1 MERQPFFSIITVTF
15 NAASVI
21 DPTLQS
27 ISSQTYAN
35 YELLV
40 QDGAST
46 DGTLD
51 TVRKAGIAHTSLWSE
66 PDGGLYDAM
75 NKAAAKAFGRYLIF
89 LNAGDSFASPHVLQ
103 RLHDAV
109 GNGNPGV
116 VYGQTQ
122 LVDANRRVT
131 GMRHLTAPA
140 HLTWRSFKRGMLVCH
155 QAFVVRRDLFQPYDL
170 GYRFSADY
178 EWCIRM
184 LKQSTANAYA
194 GPEPIVS
201 FLSDGGLTDRNHRA
215 SLRERYSIMCRYY
228 GTLPTMVRHITFVPR
243 YLLRKLH
250 AALRHNKQTTDTTH

>member
-21 DPTLQS
+21 GPTLQS

-35 YELLV
+35 YELIV

-51 TVRKAGIAHTSLWSE
+51 AVRKAGIAHTSVCSE

-75 NKAAAKAFGRYLIF
+75 NRAAAKAFGRYLIF
-89 LNAGDSFASPHVLQ
+89 LNAGDSFAAPDVLR
-103 RLHDAV
+103 RLHDVV

-122 LVDANRRVT
+122 LVDAQRHVT
-131 GMRHLTAPA
+131 GMRHLSAPSR
-140 HLTWRSFKRGMLVCH
+140 LSWRSFKRGMLVCH
-155 QAFVVRRDLFQPYDL
+155 QAFVVRRDLFAPYDL
-170 GYRFSADY
+170 SYRFSADY

-184 LKQSTANAYA
+184 LKASPANAYA
-194 GPEPIVS
+194 GDEPIVS
-201 FLSDGGLTDRNHRA
+201 FLCDGGLTDRNHRA
-215 SLRERYSIMCRYY
+215 SLRERYRIMCRYY
-228 GTLPTMVRHITFVPR
+228 GTLPTIARHITFVPR
-243 YLLRKLH
+243 YLLRKLRT
-250 AALRHNKQTTDTTH
+250 AFRHNK